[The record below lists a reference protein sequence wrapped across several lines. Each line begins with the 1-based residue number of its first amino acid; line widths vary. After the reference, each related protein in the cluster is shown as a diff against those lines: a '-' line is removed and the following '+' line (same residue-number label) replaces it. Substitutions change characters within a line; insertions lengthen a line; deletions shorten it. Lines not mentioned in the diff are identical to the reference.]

1 MKIYIENYDIENLKK
16 RMKNLDKYY
25 KRTEKYTEIFL
36 EEGMYIINE
45 STIYKLNN
53 IEDSQIE
60 RINNLFNNYNYSLL
74 IDKSK
79 FSKEEVYQL
88 PYDNTQTSIERN
100 IVAFTY
106 CINNSSLKLIIEGV
120 YENNVFNNN
129 NENKYH
135 AFSPINFYFTD
146 FIIDD
151 LNVFLS
157 VLN

>member
-1 MKIYIENYDIENLKK
+1 MTKLAG
-16 RMKNLDKYY
+16 
-25 KRTEKYTEIFL
+25 EKQKEKVQEKQK
-36 EEGMYIINE
+36 EEKEEKQKGGE
-45 STIYKLNN
+45 IYKLNN